1 MAISYT
7 GQNIIDS
14 IRVMPDLSPIF
25 QSQVAGFSLEPGL
38 TILNE
43 TMAYM
48 LGANFPWKF
57 NEIEISPFYINSYQQ
72 DYATTNTN
80 IGYLT
85 GGDILDVNNTA
96 LPKAQP
102 QCFVV
107 KDLPR
112 ASSWVALPPN
122 FYGPL
127 GFQVCWR
134 YNSQLYY
141 GTWGDANTGNSTR
154 GNNPVAGSVYTNP
167 LGSGTQMPSNPI
179 TQIIDANGNYLVLTG
194 YGTEGTT
201 APVAPANSA
210 QGTIATPGSGATT
223 QWTVVSGTSQGF
235 RIWPTPSLS
244 GVVWQFNLRAQA
256 KPPILAALS
265 TSISPIPD
273 EYAHVYR
280 QGCITMSYRYSPEA
294 KVRQRYGEELRI
306 WTDVLLAGR
315 MQGDREPENH
325 SFIATGGVV
334 APPSGTMP
342 INPGN
347 PFGVGGMA

>member
-1 MAISYT
+1 MATTYT
-7 GQNIIDS
+7 GQSIIDS
-14 IRVMPDLSPIF
+14 IRVMPDLAPIF

-48 LGANFPWKF
+48 LGVNFPWKF
-57 NEIEISPFYINSYQQ
+57 NEIEIAPFYVNSYQQ
-72 DYATTNTN
+72 DYATTNTT

-85 GGDILDVNNTA
+85 AGDCIDINNTA
-96 LPKAQP
+96 IPKAQP
-102 QCFVV
+102 QVYCV

-112 ASSWVALPPN
+112 ASSWVALPPM
-122 FYGPL
+122 FYGIL
-127 GFQVCWR
+127 QFQVCWR

-141 GTWGDANTGNSTR
+141 GTWGQANSGNATR

-167 LGSGTQMPSNPI
+167 LASGASMPANPI

-201 APVAPANSA
+201 APVAPASSA

-235 RIWPTPSLS
+235 RIWPVPQQS

-256 KPPILAALS
+256 KPPAPLTSLS
-265 TSISPIPD
+265 TLITPIPD
-273 EYAHVYR
+273 EFAHVFR

-294 KVRQRYGEELRI
+294 KVRQRYPEELKL

-315 MQGDREPENH
+315 MQGDRETENH
-325 SFIATGGVV
+325 SLLPSGGVV
-334 APPSGTMP
+334 AYPSGTMP
-342 INPGN
+342 ITPGN
-347 PFGVGGMA
+347 PFGYI